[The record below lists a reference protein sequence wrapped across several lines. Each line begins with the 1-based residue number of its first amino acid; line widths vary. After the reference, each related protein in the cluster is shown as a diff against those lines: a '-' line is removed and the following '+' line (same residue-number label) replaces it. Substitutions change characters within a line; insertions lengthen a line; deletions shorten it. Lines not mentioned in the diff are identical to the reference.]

1 MNWNAHKQSLL
12 KDEAFKQEYDKL
24 ETKYKVAAELIR
36 LRVSRGL
43 TQEELARVLNT
54 KQASIA
60 RIESGTYLPSLSMI
74 KKIADVLNAEVEL
87 RLKPKIKARHPF
99 LVSDK

>member
-1 MNWNAHKQSLL
+1 MNWNEHKQSLL
-12 KDEAFKQEYDKL
+12 KDEAFKHEYGKL
-24 ETKYKVAAELIR
+24 DTKYKVAAELIR

-43 TQEELARVLNT
+43 TQAELAKVLNT

-60 RIESGTYLPSLSMI
+60 RIESGSYLPSLSMI

-87 RLKPKIKARHPF
+87 RLKPKTMVRHSF

>member
-1 MNWNAHKQSLL
+1 MNWNEHKQSLL
-12 KDEAFKQEYDKL
+12 KDKAFKQEYDKL

-43 TQEELARVLNT
+43 TQAELARALNT

-60 RIESGTYLPSLSMI
+60 RMESGSYLPSLSMI
-74 KKIADVLNAEVEL
+74 KKIADALNAEVEL
-87 RLKPKIKARHPF
+87 RLKPKINVKHTLF
-99 LVSDK
+99 VSDK